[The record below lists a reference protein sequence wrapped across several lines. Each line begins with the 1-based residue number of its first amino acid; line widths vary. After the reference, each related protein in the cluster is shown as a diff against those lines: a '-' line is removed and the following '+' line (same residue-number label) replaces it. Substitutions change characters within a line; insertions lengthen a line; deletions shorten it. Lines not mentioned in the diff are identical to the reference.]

1 MSAVAVQQLKIR
13 VLDAVGCALGALSSE
28 LIRTLKEQVDDFG
41 GRAHCTLAGGGKT
54 APDRAAFFNC
64 ALVRYLDFNDSYLAK
79 GETCHPSD
87 NLGAVLAASEYANA
101 GGRDFLIA
109 LGIAYQIQCR
119 LSEAAPVRNR
129 GFDHVTQ
136 GAYAVAAGVS
146 KALSMDED
154 RIANAIAISGTAYN
168 ALRVTRTGRLSQW
181 KGLAF

>member
-1 MSAVAVQQLKIR
+1 MTQVEQLADFIANAGLIDMSAVAVQQLKIR

-109 LGIAYQIQCR
+109 LGIAYQVQCR

-146 KALSMDED
+146 KALGLE
-154 RIANAIAISGTAYN
+154 TAQ
-168 ALRVTRTGRLSQW
+168 T
-181 KGLAF
+181 